1 MKIFC
6 KSKSLILLTCLVFLI
21 NLSPEQRLSNELQ
34 EQRAMNLFLQVRCLV
49 CNGQVIENSDTEF
62 AFEMR
67 KNIRNKIAE
76 GKSDKQIEAELKR
89 EFGDDILTKPNGKV
103 RIFLLIAPI
112 IFAAL
117 ILLLLLRL

>member
-1 MKIFC
+1 
-6 KSKSLILLTCLVFLI
+6 
-21 NLSPEQRLSNELQ
+21 
-34 EQRAMNLFLQVRCLV
+34 MNLFLQVRCLV